1 MVLVIII
8 RFLLQTSELGVTE
21 HIEGDECK
29 FAVWTGRAPISDL
42 RIILKV
48 GVCFERCLIILH
60 SKRNGIQLF
69 ELCYTSIFQVLF
81 AKIFFTILY

>member
-1 MVLVIII
+1 M
-8 RFLLQTSELGVTE
+8 FAQTSELGVTE

-48 GVCFERCLIILH
+48 STLITMAKLGR
-60 SKRNGIQLF
+60 KTTRWFIQPDHKLGRV
-69 ELCYTSIFQVLF
+69 TSV
-81 AKIFFTILY
+81 KVEVP